1 MRDSKFGMALVVE
14 TMPQSGGYI
23 LGFRIDPAEHLQEV
37 AKEIQNV
44 HQVFSKSPVFGV
56 SILGAGGPGAEDKV
70 EYLAIFAFDIISSN
84 YMY

>member
-1 MRDSKFGMALVVE
+1 MALVVE

-23 LGFRIDPAEHLQEV
+23 LGFRIDPTEHLQEV

-56 SILGAGGPGAEDKV
+56 SILGAGGTGAEDKV
-70 EYLAIFAFDIISSN
+70 EDRTYLAIDINSSN
-84 YMY
+84 YVY